1 MMSALRVDGEYDAA
15 AQAQGFQGT
24 LSRRSRLQP
33 LGRLTHLNSRAYD
46 LRLALWLRTPPGG
59 VRRFW

>member
-1 MMSALRVDGEYDAA
+1 MSKMMSALRVDGEYDAA

-46 LRLALWLRTPPGG
+46 LRLAL
-59 VRRFW
+59 